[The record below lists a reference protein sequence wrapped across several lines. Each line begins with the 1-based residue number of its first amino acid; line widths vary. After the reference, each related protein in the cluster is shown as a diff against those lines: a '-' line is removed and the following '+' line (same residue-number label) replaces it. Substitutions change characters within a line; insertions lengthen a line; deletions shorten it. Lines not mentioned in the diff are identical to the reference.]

1 MTARAI
7 IAKEGVCYARKM
19 HPLALVLLGLGI
31 GCVGTLIGA
40 GGGFI
45 LAPILILISP
55 ELPPEQLTAIS
66 LGVVAANATVGSF
79 AYWRRGRVDVRSA
92 LIFAAAAMPT
102 AVVGVWLNALLP
114 RETFAV
120 LIAGLL
126 LIGGAWLF
134 FRPMPKRSGRVAP
147 TRDIGD
153 APTSPEAHD
162 AAPVAPEAHEHA
174 EATFTPMG
182 PSIPHSRPVGIAISA
197 GVGVISSLLGIG
209 GGIIHVPVMVH
220 VLRFPVHNATATSH
234 MVLAL
239 TAIVAV
245 AMHAIHGDYAGHV
258 DTTLWLCA
266 GVAFGAPLG
275 ARLSARLHGTAIL
288 RALAIALA
296 LVGARVLWAA
306 LTRPSH

>member
-1 MTARAI
+1 MLPA
-7 IAKEGVCYARKM
+7 M

-45 LAPILILISP
+45 LAPILILIAP
-55 ELPPEQLTAIS
+55 HLAPEQLTAIS
-66 LGVVAANATVGSF
+66 LGVVAANASVGSF
-79 AYWRRGRVDVRSA
+79 SYWRRGRVDVRSA

-102 AVVGVWLNALLP
+102 AILGVWLNALLP
-114 RETFAV
+114 RETFAL
-120 LIAGLL
+120 LIACLL
-126 LIGGAWLF
+126 LIGGTWLF
-134 FRPMPKRSGRVAP
+134 FRPMPKKTGRV
-147 TRDIGD
+147 
-153 APTSPEAHD
+153 EATPHAD
-162 AAPVAPEAHEHA
+162 AATADRSPQPAPVNPNAHERPA
-174 EATFTPMG
+174 FTPLG
-182 PSIPHSRPVGIAISA
+182 PSIPHSRPLGVAISA

-245 AMHAIHGDYAGHV
+245 IMHAIHGDYAGNL

-266 GVAFGAPLG
+266 GVVFGAPLG
-275 ARLSARLHGTAIL
+275 ARLSSRLRGTAIL
-288 RALAIALA
+288 RALAVA
-296 LVGARVLWAA
+296 LVLVGIRVLWASLSKA
-306 LTRPSH
+306 SH